1 MISWKEILHPA
12 VSSDSASH
20 GACYGHRVIAV
31 SDHLCG
37 CLSAAEYAQK
47 ERQPYTQIKTS

>member
-12 VSSDSASH
+12 VSSDSASY

-47 ERQPYTQIKTS
+47 ERQPYTQIKTP

>member
-20 GACYGHRVIAV
+20 GACYGLRVIAV

-47 ERQPYTQIKTS
+47 ERQPYTQIKTP